1 MVARMSM
8 ASSNFIAGVIGLM
21 LAVVEILAVSRV
33 LDQSYE
39 KRKHEAVAMGKP
51 APNDE
56 LIKYMLYPSLI
67 IFPAVGYYVGPI
79 LANVMGGN

>member
-1 MVARMSM
+1 MSM
-8 ASSNFIAGVIGLM
+8 ASSSFVAGVIGLV
-21 LAVVEILAVSRV
+21 LAVVEILLISRV

-39 KRKHEAVAMGKP
+39 KRKREAAAQGRP

-67 IFPAVGYYVGPI
+67 IFPAVGYYVGPV

>member
-1 MVARMSM
+1 MSM
-8 ASSNFIAGVIGLM
+8 ASSSFVAGVVGLV
-21 LAVVEILAVSRV
+21 LAVVEILLVSRV

-39 KRKHEAVAMGKP
+39 KRKRETAAQGRP

-67 IFPAVGYYVGPI
+67 IFPAVGYYVGPV

>member
-1 MVARMSM
+1 MVARMS
-8 ASSNFIAGVIGLM
+8 SSFLAGIIGLV
-21 LAVVEILAVSRV
+21 LAVVEIVAVSRV

-39 KRKHEAVAMGKP
+39 KRKREATAQGRP

-79 LANVMGGN
+79 LADVMGGN

>member
-8 ASSNFIAGVIGLM
+8 ANPNFIAGVVGLV
-21 LAVVEILAVSRV
+21 LAVVEIMAISRV

-39 KRKHEAVAMGKP
+39 KRKHEAAAMGRP

-67 IFPAVGYYVGPI
+67 IFPAMGYYVGPI
-79 LANVMGGN
+79 LANAMGGN